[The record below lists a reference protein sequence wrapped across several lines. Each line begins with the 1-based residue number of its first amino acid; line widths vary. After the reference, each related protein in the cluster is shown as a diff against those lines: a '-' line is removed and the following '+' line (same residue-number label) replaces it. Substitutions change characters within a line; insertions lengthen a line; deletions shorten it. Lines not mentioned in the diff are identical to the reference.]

1 MNLIFSADSI
11 DECLKKASEEL
22 NVNTNDLKYKVIKEE
37 RKFFKKKITIEIQ
50 NDFSNLNSGNIQD
63 KKDNSPNLYGA
74 QVKNGRIIVKP
85 SNNENDIITIKS
97 CEGIDLFL
105 NGVKTDIIEGVK
117 ESDVVECAIVES
129 QQAERRLGIS
139 VSKDKMEAYITIK
152 SIPQL
157 IYDIEDS
164 ELIKNLILKRV
175 LIKEKY
181 APKYTAKDIKEA
193 LKDQKIVF
201 GIEEKNIEEAC
212 DKDEV
217 INLLVAKG
225 VQAIEGTPEKMEI
238 LFKDSDKL
246 KESAD
251 TEIKIDYR
259 NRFMLA
265 TVKAGE
271 EIARVIP
278 SKPGKDGKDIYGNDI
293 KRKDASRVKFKTGE
307 GCKYEN
313 NKVIATVEG
322 KPSFRSN
329 TFKVHQV
336 YEVEEVNLSTGN
348 INFVADVEVAKTVD
362 EGMEVIAGNTVL
374 VGKNVESAK
383 VIAASDITVRGN
395 ILNSTVS
402 AGEKAIN
409 KKKYLLNLN
418 DTISIV
424 DDLYSDAVQL
434 ANNNVLG
441 SRKVGELVK
450 ILIENKYKT
459 FIPLCETII
468 KECEIQGITDSPIT
482 SFINNKIV
490 GFGPITIQHE
500 EELLE
505 FIGLLKEE
513 CDELES
519 FEADEANIYTEY
531 IQGSKV
537 EAIGSVFINGK
548 GQYTSEITA
557 LNNIEFIQENSV
569 CRGGVLS
576 AGKEIKL
583 KTVGSEAGVNTVL
596 KVPKDGVITAD
607 IAYNNTTF
615 CFGEK
620 QLVLDVSSRNV
631 KAYVDEMG
639 DITIDKLLL

>member
-1 MNLIFSADSI
+1 M
-11 DECLKKASEEL
+11 
-22 NVNTNDLKYKVIKEE
+22 
-37 RKFFKKKITIEIQ
+37 
-50 NDFSNLNSGNIQD
+50 
-63 KKDNSPNLYGA
+63 
-74 QVKNGRIIVKP
+74 
-85 SNNENDIITIKS
+85 
-97 CEGIDLFL
+97 
-105 NGVKTDIIEGVK
+105 
-117 ESDVVECAIVES
+117 
-129 QQAERRLGIS
+129 
-139 VSKDKMEAYITIK
+139 
-152 SIPQL
+152 
-157 IYDIEDS
+157 
-164 ELIKNLILKRV
+164 
-175 LIKEKY
+175 
-181 APKYTAKDIKEA
+181 
-193 LKDQKIVF
+193 
-201 GIEEKNIEEAC
+201 
-212 DKDEV
+212 
-217 INLLVAKG
+217 
-225 VQAIEGTPEKMEI
+225 
-238 LFKDSDKL
+238 
-246 KESAD
+246 
-251 TEIKIDYR
+251 
-259 NRFMLA
+259 
-265 TVKAGE
+265 
-271 EIARVIP
+271 
-278 SKPGKDGKDIYGNDI
+278 
-293 KRKDASRVKFKTGE
+293 
-307 GCKYEN
+307 
-313 NKVIATVEG
+313 EG

>member
-1 MNLIFSADSI
+1 MNLIFSAGSV
-11 DECLKKASEEL
+11 DECLKKASKEL
-22 NVNTNDLKYKVIKEE
+22 NISTNNLKYKVISEE

-50 NDFSNLNSGNIQD
+50 NYSSNLNSESIQD
-63 KKDNSPNLYGA
+63 KKDNSPDLYGA

-85 SNNENDIITIKS
+85 SKNENNIITIKS

-129 QQAERRLGIS
+129 KQAERKLEIS

-152 SIPQL
+152 SIPQP
-157 IYDIEDS
+157 IYDIENS
-164 ELIKNLILKRV
+164 ELSKNLILKRV
-175 LIKEKY
+175 LIEEKY
-181 APKYTAKDIKEA
+181 APKYTVKDIKEA
-193 LKDQKIVF
+193 LKNQNIVF

-212 DKDEV
+212 HKDEV
-217 INLLVAKG
+217 INLLAAKG
-225 VQAIEGTPEKMEI
+225 VQAIEDIPEKMEI

-246 KESAD
+246 KDSAD
-251 TEIKIDYR
+251 TENKIDYR

-293 KRKDASRVKFKTGE
+293 KRKDPVRVKFKTGE

-322 KPSFRSN
+322 KPYFRTN

-348 INFVADVEVAKTVD
+348 IHFVADVEVMKTVD
-362 EGMEVIAGNTVL
+362 EGMEVIAGHTVL

-383 VIAASDITVRGN
+383 IIAASDITVRGN

-402 AGEKAIN
+402 AGDKAIS

-418 DTISIV
+418 EAISIV
-424 DDLYSDAVQL
+424 DDLYSAAVQL
-434 ANNNVLG
+434 ANKNVLG
-441 SRKVGELVK
+441 NKKVGELIK
-450 ILIENKYKT
+450 ILIENKYKML
-459 FIPLCETII
+459 IPLCETII
-468 KECEIQGITDSPIT
+468 KECEIQGITDSPVT
-482 SFINNKIV
+482 SFIKNKIV
-490 GFGPITIQHE
+490 GFGPLTIQHE

-513 CDELES
+513 CDELEV
-519 FEADEANIYTEY
+519 FEAHEANIYTEY

-557 LNNIEFIQENSV
+557 LNTIEFTRENSV
-569 CRGGVLS
+569 CRGGILS

-620 QLVLDVSSRNV
+620 QLALDVSSRNV